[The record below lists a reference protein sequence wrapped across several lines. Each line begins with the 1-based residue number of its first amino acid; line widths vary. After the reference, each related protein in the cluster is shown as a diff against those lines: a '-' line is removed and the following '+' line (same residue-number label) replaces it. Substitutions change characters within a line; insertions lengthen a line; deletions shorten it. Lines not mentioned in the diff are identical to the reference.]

1 MRPDGIGQR
10 EASLNSASFRQSC
23 SGANTSQR
31 RSFKN
36 RAGGGTQ
43 EEVVSMVE
51 HEIIPNHDGYSV
63 RIYDAPAGG
72 WRILFVRKEGA
83 IGTYTTYDD
92 AKAGVRVYD
101 RSDKTVL
108 LEAELDVYRQAARTG
123 VALGGCGLPSL
134 VRFGEPA
141 HCAYAAFILSEDF
154 IRKSAL
160 KIIGYRG
167 EEPVYSAG
175 WDLPDK

>member
-1 MRPDGIGQR
+1 
-10 EASLNSASFRQSC
+10 
-23 SGANTSQR
+23 
-31 RSFKN
+31 
-36 RAGGGTQ
+36 
-43 EEVVSMVE
+43 
-51 HEIIPNHDGYSV
+51 V

-72 WRILFVRKEGA
+72 WRILFGQTEGA

-92 AKAGVRVYD
+92 AMEGVRIYD

-108 LEAELDVYRQAARTG
+108 FEAELDVYLQAARTG
-123 VALGGCGLPSL
+123 IALVGCGLPSL
-134 VRFGEPA
+134 VRFGEPD
-141 HCAYAAFILSEDF
+141 HYAYATFTLSEDF
-154 IRKSAL
+154 IIKQSAL

>member
-1 MRPDGIGQR
+1 
-10 EASLNSASFRQSC
+10 
-23 SGANTSQR
+23 
-31 RSFKN
+31 
-36 RAGGGTQ
+36 
-43 EEVVSMVE
+43 MVE